1 MRNTGKIR
9 IGHIVNSQ
17 LLPQRLPTIS
27 IFPRS
32 SIDTVATCGQTNV
45 TLKQALRPHIYQGAQ
60 LWVIQFICKLAA
72 LSSTTSFSF
81 PLHLHMHQCFVIS
94 CKFPGHRLIISFF
107 FFGTWKK
114 PTIVIKFNIN
124 FVAFNVF
131 LLLLWLQRPCK
142 TQGQNAS
149 THG

>member
-32 SIDTVATCGQTNV
+32 SIDTVATCGQTKA
-45 TLKQALRPHIYQGAQ
+45 TLKQALRPYIQQGGS
-60 LWVIQFICKLAA
+60 LWVIRFICQSAA

-81 PLHLHMHQCFVIS
+81 LFHFHMHQCFVLP
-94 CKFPGHRLIISFF
+94 CKFPGHRFRLSSVFF
-107 FFGTWKK
+107 FFWSTWKK
-114 PTIVIKFNIN
+114 QTVMKFNTN

-131 LLLLWLQRPCK
+131 LLLLWHERLCK
-142 TQGQNAS
+142 I
-149 THG
+149 